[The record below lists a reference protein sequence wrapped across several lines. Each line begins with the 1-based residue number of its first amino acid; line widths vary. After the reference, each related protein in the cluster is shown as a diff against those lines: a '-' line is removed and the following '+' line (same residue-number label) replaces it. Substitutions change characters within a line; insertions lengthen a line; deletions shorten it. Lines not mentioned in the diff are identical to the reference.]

1 MQSTLMIWLRG
12 DPHARPS
19 LPFISCSS
27 FWEVLDPAVHCHQFP
42 KGSET
47 EEDVNIE
54 ADMQCGRGGSNVRQT
69 PRPSLLYT
77 FLWLMEILK
86 P

>member
-1 MQSTLMIWLRG
+1 MQSTCDDLVEGGSPCQAFPPL
-12 DPHARPS
+12 H
-19 LPFISCSS
+19 LLF
-27 FWEVLDPAVHCHQFP
+27 FLLEVLDPAVHCHQFP